1 MKNRYSPY
9 EKITSYEEFKR
20 IPINQLGD
28 IDIDLYSDEE
38 HEKIISY
45 FLIAQE
51 DLYQARCGHLITE
64 ESGDIPD
71 ELTEEEEK
79 KTTQELI
86 DEALKRRGDHQ

>member
-28 IDIDLYSDEE
+28 IDIDLYDDDDGYIG
-38 HEKIISY
+38 KW
-45 FLIAQE
+45 FRQAQE

>member
-20 IPINQLGD
+20 IPRNLLGD
-28 IDIDLYSDEE
+28 INIDLYTDEE
-38 HEKIISY
+38 HYIMGTWFKMIDK
-45 FLIAQE
+45 

-71 ELTEEEEK
+71 ELTKEEEK

-86 DEALKRRGDHQ
+86 DEALSRRNKQ

>member
-45 FLIAQE
+45 FSIAQE

-64 ESGDIPD
+64 ESGDISD

-86 DEALKRRGDHQ
+86 DEALSRRNKQ